1 MLQHGA
7 PVYHHA
13 TPFHRNSLEGV
24 RLLETTGHYPMPVD
38 RPSSDREPAA
48 TAFGKQSGGG
58 LHKSEYYNSQVRGGG
73 VTAAAASVA
82 ARPDDSGAAASHST
96 VSVSVTTPHG
106 AAIAHQRASGAP
118 EQSKLHMALEE
129 SMDSLAVHDVAASRG
144 QPVTSSIMRMTESGH
159 IISSDYALPPRQ
171 FSNMSR

>member
-7 PVYHHA
+7 PVYHHT

-24 RLLETTGHYPMPVD
+24 RLLETTSHYQMQVD

-48 TAFGKQSGGG
+48 TAFSKQSGGG
-58 LHKSEYYNSQVRGGG
+58 LHKSEYYNSQVHGGG
-73 VTAAAASVA
+73 VMTATSVA
-82 ARPDDSGAAASHST
+82 AQPEDSAASHPT
-96 VSVSVTTPHG
+96 GSVSVTPHG
-106 AAIAHQRASGAP
+106 AANAHQRASVD
-118 EQSKLHMALEE
+118 QSNLLHALEE
-129 SMDSLAVHDVAASRG
+129 SMESLAVHDAAAKG
-144 QPVTSSIMRMTESGH
+144 QPATSSLLRMTESGH